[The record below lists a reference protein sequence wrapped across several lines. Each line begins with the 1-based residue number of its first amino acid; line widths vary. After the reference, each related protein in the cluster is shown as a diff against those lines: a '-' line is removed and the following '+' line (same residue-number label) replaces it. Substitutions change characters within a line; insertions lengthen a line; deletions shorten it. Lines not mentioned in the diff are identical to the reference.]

1 MNVHRFLPIIT
12 LGLATLAAP
21 VGTPAQATGATG
33 RTAGG
38 TPAGWDA
45 FVDVF
50 REYVR
55 ADSIVGASA
64 LVMRDGRVLDRVDVG
79 HADRAGG
86 VTVDGE
92 TLFHWGSITK
102 GLTAISILQLHD
114 RGLLTLDD
122 PVVDYI
128 PELRRV
134 HNPYGSMGEITIRM
148 LLSHTAGFMNSTWPY
163 DEGREWEPFEP
174 TTWGQLVAM
183 MPYQRI
189 HFPPGSRYG
198 YSNPAFIYLARI
210 VEQLT
215 GDPWESYVQKNIFAP
230 LDLTHSYFRT
240 TPYHLARH
248 RSHNYTVE
256 ADTAGTIRT
265 VDHGADFDPGI
276 TVPNGGWNAPL
287 SELARYTAFLT
298 GAAPPGG
305 TIELYDTVLK
315 RSSLEEMWRPVRPMS
330 EGYEAGD
337 AQWMG
342 LSFFIVGEGDAR
354 VLGHTG
360 SQAGFRAFFF
370 FSPRTRT
377 GVIVAY
383 NTTNYAAPARE
394 LGARVQR
401 AAIELVR

>member
-1 MNVHRFLPIIT
+1 MSLHRPLLIIT
-12 LGLATLAAP
+12 LGLATVAAP
-21 VGTPAQATGATG
+21 M
-33 RTAGG
+33 RTAGQ
-38 TPAGWDA
+38 TPAGWDG
-45 FVDVF
+45 FVGLF
-50 REYVR
+50 RAYVD

-64 LVMRDGRVLDRVDVG
+64 LVMRDGRVLDRVDIG
-79 HADRAGG
+79 YADRAKNIP
-86 VTVDGE
+86 VDGE

-102 GLTAISILQLHD
+102 GLTAISILQLRD

-122 PVVDYI
+122 RVVDYI

-134 HNPYGSMGEITIRM
+134 HNPYGSMDDITIRM

-163 DEGREWEPFEP
+163 DEGRDWEPFEP
-174 TTWGQLVAM
+174 TTWEQLVAM
-183 MPYQRI
+183 MPYQQI
-189 HFPPGSRYG
+189 LFPPGSRYG

-210 VEQLT
+210 VEQHT

-230 LDLTHSYFRT
+230 LGLTQSYFRT
-240 TPYHLARH
+240 TPYYLASH
-248 RSHNYTVE
+248 RSHNYTVRRDSTG
-256 ADTAGTIRT
+256 AIRT
-265 VDHGADFDPGI
+265 VDQGPDFDPGI

-298 GAAPPGG
+298 AAAPPDG
-305 TIELYDTVLK
+305 TTAPYDTVLK
-315 RSSLEEMWRPVRPMS
+315 RSSLEEMWRPVQPMS

-337 AQWMG
+337 RQWMG
-342 LSFFIVGEGDAR
+342 LSFFIIGEGDSR

-383 NTTNYAAPARE
+383 NTTNYAAPASE
-394 LGARVQR
+394 LGSRVQR
-401 AAIELVR
+401 AAVELVR